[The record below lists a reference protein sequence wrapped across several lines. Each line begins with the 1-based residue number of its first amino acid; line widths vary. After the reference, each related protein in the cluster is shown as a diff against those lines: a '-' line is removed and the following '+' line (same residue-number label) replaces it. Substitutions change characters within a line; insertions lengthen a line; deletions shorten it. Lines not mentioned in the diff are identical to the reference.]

1 MIITPKIP
9 KKIIIFSNKY
19 TIKAAKLLKL
29 NLENININSELFNK
43 FITQDII
50 DKYLLDLNTYFFL
63 FCPQAQLCNPK
74 IKINLPKNRYF
85 LYQIEQLN
93 QNIFPYQNVN
103 IIENFILNSY
113 ITFDYS
119 EVNLSFYPEK
129 LKTKVKILKPFIDE
143 KIISSE
149 KSIDILFIGT
159 LSERRNKIL
168 NYLKPI
174 LNIVIVEKVF
184 GDELSNLIS
193 KAKIILN
200 LHTWDNCIFELFRI
214 HEVLPYNINIIS
226 EEGILEKSLMKRYEN
241 YIKLFPAIKD
251 DLSNINNLLTLI
263 NTSLLE
269 KEITNRDNLI
279 NNLNKENLS
288 SLKVFIKNQ
297 DYPTLLNKYHLNLS
311 DPNIEIN
318 YNIILNENVKF
329 KKRNFAHLHCYDL
342 SNFNEIYGKYLSNI
356 EKLFNII
363 ITFSLNNNNFK
374 NDNYIFLEIEN
385 KGYDIGGKFV
395 MIQYLLNNNID
406 YDYILFLQSKSNEDK
421 RKKYFEI
428 VDDNNI
434 NNLNILMDKNYA
446 GIFPSIKKFENFAHE
461 SPFPNKYYVKEILDY
476 LNLKILTSDFFE
488 GNCMI
493 LNKEIIQIIFTDNLK
508 FFYNLLNNKDS
519 FDINW
524 IRWYYKPN
532 SNDPYIIYK
541 KFKENNW
548 LGNNLNNNSNIFLY
562 NKFGKY
568 GINEKKN
575 LEIAS
580 NYKFALFN
588 ESLEGTNFAD
598 AMIEHAFERIF
609 VNVILNKDEKY
620 YIIGKEEKFMKKK
633 DSKNC

>member
-1 MIITPKIP
+1 
-9 KKIIIFSNKY
+9 
-19 TIKAAKLLKL
+19 
-29 NLENININSELFNK
+29 
-43 FITQDII
+43 
-50 DKYLLDLNTYFFL
+50 
-63 FCPQAQLCNPK
+63 
-74 IKINLPKNRYF
+74 
-85 LYQIEQLN
+85 
-93 QNIFPYQNVN
+93 
-103 IIENFILNSY
+103 
-113 ITFDYS
+113 
-119 EVNLSFYPEK
+119 
-129 LKTKVKILKPFIDE
+129 
-143 KIISSE
+143 
-149 KSIDILFIGT
+149 
-159 LSERRNKIL
+159 
-168 NYLKPI
+168 
-174 LNIVIVEKVF
+174 
-184 GDELSNLIS
+184 
-193 KAKIILN
+193 
-200 LHTWDNCIFELFRI
+200 
-214 HEVLPYNINIIS
+214 
-226 EEGILEKSLMKRYEN
+226 
-241 YIKLFPAIKD
+241 
-251 DLSNINNLLTLI
+251 
-263 NTSLLE
+263 
-269 KEITNRDNLI
+269 
-279 NNLNKENLS
+279 
-288 SLKVFIKNQ
+288 
-297 DYPTLLNKYHLNLS
+297 
-311 DPNIEIN
+311 
-318 YNIILNENVKF
+318 
-329 KKRNFAHLHCYDL
+329 
-342 SNFNEIYGKYLSNI
+342 
-356 EKLFNII
+356 
-363 ITFSLNNNNFK
+363 
-374 NDNYIFLEIEN
+374 
-385 KGYDIGGKFV
+385 

-406 YDYILFLQSKSNEDK
+406 YDYILFLQSKSNENK

-493 LNKEIIQIIFTDNLK
+493 LNKGIIQTIFTDNLK

-620 YIIGKEEKFMKKK
+620 YIIGDNHNIDFEQKRRKIYEEKRLQKLLEL
-633 DSKNC
+633 KNEKLENERLENEKIEKERLENKIGKREIGKREIGKREIGKREIGKREIGKREIRK